1 MSSPPSRTS
10 AVTTATDAFC
20 QVVTLY
26 RGGQY
31 KLYRFR
37 RFTDVRLV
45 MAPESEM
52 AFFGGDPDNF
62 TYPRY
67 DIDMSFVRAYVDGKP
82 ADTEATTSPG
92 ARPVRRRTTSSSS
105 PATPVPPAG

>member
-1 MSSPPSRTS
+1 MRAAP
-10 AVTTATDAFC
+10 TDAFC
-20 QVVTLY
+20 QVVTMY

-37 RFTDVRLV
+37 RFTDMRLV
-45 MAPESEM
+45 LAPESQM

-82 ADTEATTSPG
+82 AAHRAYFRWSQG
-92 ARPVRRRTTSSSS
+92 RRE
-105 PATPVPPAG
+105 GG